1 MGEAAEINQ
10 CRKRSREVV
19 GTGALSTCRHA
30 ALGNWEVSYT
40 ALWVYRR
47 VLSFCSANETFFF
60 FFPSWKTCVAW
71 PSSFGIIYII
81 FLIFLMAL
89 LSHLET

>member
-60 FFPSWKTCVAW
+60 SFLENLCSLAFLFWDYIYNFPYILV
-71 PSSFGIIYII
+71 GI
-81 FLIFLMAL
+81 AVT
-89 LSHLET
+89 S